1 MNVQVSKKD
10 LTQRPRRRRNKSTS
24 RFNLVPP
31 NTTAIEH
38 VLTFHVLYR
47 HLLYRHWIIP
57 KSNTALTR
65 PTVSFGRD
73 AETLERALTG
83 DTLQLFQDFEED
95 KPEEAAKL
103 KVQLLQMVKTGF
115 VKKDEPF
122 TVEQMT
128 RMISGMSSN
137 GSSNAAK
144 ARIARNRRNA
154 FDSEDDE
161 SDSDLM

>member
-1 MNVQVSKKD
+1 MSCQFDRLFKRNMFEVERTSLEKRLNPTAEEAAKND
-10 LTQRPRRRRNKSTS
+10 LK
-24 RFNLVPP
+24 
-31 NTTAIEH
+31 
-38 VLTFHVLYR
+38 
-47 HLLYRHWIIP
+47 
-57 KSNTALTR
+57 
-65 PTVSFGRD
+65 D